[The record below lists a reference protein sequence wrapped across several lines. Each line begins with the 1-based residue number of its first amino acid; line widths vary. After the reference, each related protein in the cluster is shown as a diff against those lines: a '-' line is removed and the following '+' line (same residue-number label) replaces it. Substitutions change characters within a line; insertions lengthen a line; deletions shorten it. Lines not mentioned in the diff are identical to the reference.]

1 MQTLIERADAFAMR
15 AHASIGRLRRYT
27 GMPQIAHAREVA
39 QLVRDVG
46 GDDAMI
52 AAALLHDVRD
62 EVLSISRVQ
71 ILLEFGTDVDRLVD
85 EITDMSEMRDG
96 NRARRKAIYR
106 EHLSRASARAQ
117 TIKLAD
123 IISDA
128 RSVVERDPDFAQVHL
143 PELASFLRVLT
154 RGDAGLYEQAARLVE
169 QGLRTV
175 VPFAA

>member
-1 MQTLIERADAFAMR
+1 RAPMPATSRARPRTAVTAAQRPSCGAQMYPAKTRAGGSGRSATACPYARSSVTCPFPPQHRRRAVQTLIERADAFAMR

-71 ILLEFGTDVDRLVD
+71 ILLEFGTDVDRL
-85 EITDMSEMRDG
+85 
-96 NRARRKAIYR
+96 
-106 EHLSRASARAQ
+106 
-117 TIKLAD
+117 
-123 IISDA
+123 
-128 RSVVERDPDFAQVHL
+128 
-143 PELASFLRVLT
+143 
-154 RGDAGLYEQAARLVE
+154 
-169 QGLRTV
+169 
-175 VPFAA
+175 